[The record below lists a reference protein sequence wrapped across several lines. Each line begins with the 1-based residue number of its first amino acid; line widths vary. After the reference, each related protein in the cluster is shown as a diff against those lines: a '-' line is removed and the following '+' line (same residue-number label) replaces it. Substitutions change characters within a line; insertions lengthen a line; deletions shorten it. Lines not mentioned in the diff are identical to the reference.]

1 MNAGVVLGQMLNPVH
16 IARGGRGGAAVA
28 VAELVAEPQAGF
40 DRLGYPIGHPQNGGA
55 DGGVWVRDY
64 FLLCSL
70 ITDANCSFTF

>member
-1 MNAGVVLGQMLNPVH
+1 
-16 IARGGRGGAAVA
+16 